1 MLKPLIFVALSS
13 LLGANSVIAQSSVM
27 LFNISP
33 KVATSAKFKVP
44 MVAIPKRIRVSQNIN
59 KQIIAQVMAHLDYI
73 SVPVVSNGSIQ
84 YVVDNLATIA
94 NIAPQQGVQGISYT
108 VIYQTNDQIL
118 INIDFKHDIAISE
131 KHEYDLAFDLHTGE
145 QIAITDLADLNELTD
160 IDIFMTN
167 KIGRNTVSTNAYGAI
182 KATNSTSN
190 DLAKN

>member
-1 MLKPLIFVALSS
+1 MLKSLFFVVLSF
-13 LLGANSVIAQSSVM
+13 LLGATSAVAQSSAT

-33 KVATSAKFKVP
+33 KVATAAKFKVP
-44 MVAIPKRIRVSQNIN
+44 MVAIPKHIRASQNIN
-59 KQIIAQVMAHLDYI
+59 KQIIAQIMAHLDYI

-94 NIAPQQGVQGISYT
+94 NIDPQQGVQGISYT

-118 INIDFKHDIAISE
+118 ININFKHDIAISE
-131 KHEYDLAFDLHTGE
+131 KHEYDLAFDLTTGE

-167 KIGRNTVSTNAYGAI
+167 HIGRNAVSASTLGATKTTN
-182 KATNSTSN
+182 TNN
-190 DLAKN
+190 NFAKN